1 MFLST
6 LFSFSVLA
14 VSFTQEQVLVQQ
26 ISVKKQLIKGDSE
39 SHESENANLI
49 Y

>member
-39 SHESENANLI
+39 SRESKKTQI
-49 Y
+49 

>member
-6 LFSFSVLA
+6 LFPFSVLA
-14 VSFTQEQVLVQQ
+14 VSFAQEQVLVQQ

-39 SHESENANLI
+39 SHESKNANLI